1 MELRQ
6 LKCFLACARNR
17 SLTLAAE
24 ELYTT
29 QPHVS
34 MVIKSLEQELGTAL
48 FIRKSKGVEL
58 TEAGKRIYS
67 YAVNAV
73 RNAEAISA
81 LSCER
86 NVVPLLRIVS
96 NSSSH
101 MALLLT
107 HYYLQQKEKLQ
118 IEYRECGIEEMIE
131 RVSDGVDDLGF
142 LFVPDNRRSVLKHM
156 LERRF
161 LEFVPLLTTDL
172 VLYVR
177 KGHPLYG
184 RKSIAPE
191 ELFDMEFIQLDDD
204 FFSVEAML
212 EEVSAS
218 GKRSYDLPKVV
229 TTNSSSLMIR
239 MLENTDLCNVGS
251 YWLSE
256 MYRQNDF
263 GRIRIEG
270 LEQKIRFGYLKY
282 RGRPLIPGL
291 VDFLSFLEGA
301 LEKDHHMI

>member
-6 LKCFLACARNR
+6 LKCFLACARNH

-81 LSCER
+81 LSTEH
-86 NVVPLLRIVS
+86 NVPLLRIVS

-101 MALLLT
+101 MTLLLT
-107 HYYLQQKEKLQ
+107 HYYLQRKDKLQ

-131 RVSDGVDDLGF
+131 RVSDGMDDLGF
-142 LFVPDNRRSVLKHM
+142 LFVPDNRKSVLKHM

-177 KGHPLYG
+177 KEHPFYG

-191 ELFDMEFIQLDDD
+191 KLFDMEFIQLDDD

-270 LEQKIRFGYLKY
+270 LEQKIQFGYLRY
-282 RGRPLIPGL
+282 QGRPLIPGL
-291 VDFLSFLEGA
+291 ENFLNFLEGA

>member
-6 LKCFLACARNR
+6 LKCFLACARNH

-81 LSCER
+81 LSSEHS
-86 NVVPLLRIVS
+86 VPLLRIVS

-101 MALLLT
+101 MTLLLT
-107 HYYLQQKEKLQ
+107 HYYLQQKDKLQ

-131 RVSDGVDDLGF
+131 RVSDGMDDLGF
-142 LFVPDNRRSVLKHM
+142 LFVPDNRKSVLKHM

-177 KGHPLYG
+177 KEHPFYG

-191 ELFDMEFIQLDDD
+191 KLFDMEFIQLDDD

-256 MYRQNDF
+256 MYRQNVF
-263 GRIRIEG
+263 GWIRIEG
-270 LEQKIRFGYLKY
+270 LEQKIQFGYLRY
-282 RGRPLIPGL
+282 QGRPLIPGL
-291 VDFLSFLEGA
+291 ENFLNFLEGA

>member
-6 LKCFLACARNR
+6 LKCFLACARNH

-34 MVIKSLEQELGTAL
+34 MVIKSLEQELGMAL
-48 FIRKSKGVEL
+48 FTRKSKGVEL

-81 LSCER
+81 LSSEHS
-86 NVVPLLRIVS
+86 VPLLRIVS

-101 MALLLT
+101 MTLLLT
-107 HYYLQQKEKLQ
+107 HYYLQQKDKLQ

-131 RVSDGVDDLGF
+131 RVSDGMDDLGF
-142 LFVPDNRRSVLKHM
+142 LFVPDNRKSVLKHM

-177 KGHPLYG
+177 KEHPFYG

-191 ELFDMEFIQLDDD
+191 KLFDMEFIQLDDD

-270 LEQKIRFGYLKY
+270 LEQKIQFGYLRY
-282 RGRPLIPGL
+282 QGRPLIPGL
-291 VDFLSFLEGA
+291 VNFLNFLEGA

>member
-6 LKCFLACARNR
+6 LKCFLACARNH

-81 LSCER
+81 LSTEH
-86 NVVPLLRIVS
+86 NVPLLRIVS

-101 MALLLT
+101 MTLLLT
-107 HYYLQQKEKLQ
+107 HYYLQRKDKLQ

-131 RVSDGVDDLGF
+131 RVSDGMDDLGF
-142 LFVPDNRRSVLKHM
+142 LFVPDNRKSVLKHM
-156 LERRF
+156 LEQRF

-177 KGHPLYG
+177 KEHPLYG

-191 ELFDMEFIQLDDD
+191 KLFDMEFIQLDDD

-270 LEQKIRFGYLKY
+270 LEQKIQFGYLRY
-282 RGRPLIPGL
+282 QGRPLIPGL
-291 VDFLSFLEGA
+291 VNFLNFLEGA

>member
-6 LKCFLACARNR
+6 LKCFLACARNH

-81 LSCER
+81 LSTEH
-86 NVVPLLRIVS
+86 NVPLLRIVS

-101 MALLLT
+101 MTLLLT
-107 HYYLQQKEKLQ
+107 HYYLQRKDKLQ

-131 RVSDGVDDLGF
+131 RVSDGMDDLGF
-142 LFVPDNRRSVLKHM
+142 LFVPDNRKSVLKHM

-161 LEFVPLLTTDL
+161 LEFVPLLTTEL

-177 KGHPLYG
+177 KEHPLYG

-191 ELFDMEFIQLDDD
+191 KLFDMEFIQLDDD

-270 LEQKIRFGYLKY
+270 LEQKIQFGYLRY
-282 RGRPLIPGL
+282 QGRPLIPGL
-291 VDFLSFLEGA
+291 ENFLNFLEGA

>member
-6 LKCFLACARNR
+6 LQCFLACARNH

-34 MVIKSLEQELGTAL
+34 MIIKSLEQELGTAL

-58 TEAGKRIYS
+58 TEEGKRIYS

-73 RNAEAISA
+73 RNAEAISV
-81 LSCER
+81 LSR
-86 NVVPLLRIVS
+86 QTNVPLLRIVS
-96 NSSSH
+96 NSSSY
-101 MALLLT
+101 MTLLLT
-107 HYYLQQKEKLQ
+107 HYYLQQKEELQ

-142 LFVPDNRRSVLKHM
+142 LFVPDNRSSVLKHM

-177 KGHPLYG
+177 KEHPLYG

-191 ELFDMEFIQLDDD
+191 ELYDLQFIQLDDD

-212 EEVSAS
+212 EEVLTL
-218 GKRSYDLPKVV
+218 GKRGRYLPKVV

-263 GRIRIEG
+263 GRIRIDG
-270 LEQKIRFGYLKY
+270 LEQKIQFGYLKY
-282 RGRPLIPGL
+282 QGRLLIPGL
-291 VDFLSFLEGA
+291 KDFLNFLEGA

>member
-1 MELRQ
+1 MSKFSSHDYQRV
-6 LKCFLACARNR
+6 
-17 SLTLAAE
+17 SLT
-24 ELYTT
+24 
-29 QPHVS
+29 
-34 MVIKSLEQELGTAL
+34 
-48 FIRKSKGVEL
+48 
-58 TEAGKRIYS
+58 
-67 YAVNAV
+67 
-73 RNAEAISA
+73 
-81 LSCER
+81 
-86 NVVPLLRIVS
+86 
-96 NSSSH
+96 
-101 MALLLT
+101 
-107 HYYLQQKEKLQ
+107 
-118 IEYRECGIEEMIE
+118 
-131 RVSDGVDDLGF
+131 
-142 LFVPDNRRSVLKHM
+142 RRC
-156 LERRF
+156 F

-177 KGHPLYG
+177 KEHPFYG

-191 ELFDMEFIQLDDD
+191 KLFDMEFIQLDDD

-270 LEQKIRFGYLKY
+270 LEQKIQFGYLRY
-282 RGRPLIPGL
+282 QGRPLIPGL
-291 VDFLSFLEGA
+291 ENFLNFLEGA

>member
-6 LKCFLACARNR
+6 LKCFLACARNH

-34 MVIKSLEQELGTAL
+34 MVIKSLEQELGTPL

-81 LSCER
+81 LSSQNEI
-86 NVVPLLRIVS
+86 PFLRIVS

-107 HYYLQQKEKLQ
+107 HYYLQ
-118 IEYRECGIEEMIE
+118 
-131 RVSDGVDDLGF
+131 
-142 LFVPDNRRSVLKHM
+142 

-161 LEFVPLLTTDL
+161 LEFMPLLTTDL

-177 KGHPLYG
+177 KEHPLYR
-184 RKSIAPE
+184 RKSVRPE
-191 ELFDMEFIQLDDD
+191 ELSDLEFIQLDDD

-212 EEVSAS
+212 EEVLPS
-218 GKRSYDLPKVV
+218 GKRYHDFPKVV
-229 TTNSSSLMIR
+229 TANSSSLMIR

-282 RGRPLIPGL
+282 QGRPLIPGL

-301 LEKDHHMI
+301 LEKDHEMI

>member
-6 LKCFLACARNR
+6 LKCFLACARNH

-48 FIRKSKGVEL
+48 FTRKSKGVEL

-81 LSCER
+81 LSTEHS
-86 NVVPLLRIVS
+86 VPLLRIVS

-101 MALLLT
+101 MTLLLT
-107 HYYLQQKEKLQ
+107 HYYLQQKDKLQ

-131 RVSDGVDDLGF
+131 RVSDGMDDLGF
-142 LFVPDNRRSVLKHM
+142 LFVPDNRKSVLKHM

-177 KGHPLYG
+177 KEHPFYG

-191 ELFDMEFIQLDDD
+191 KLFDMEFIQLDDD

-270 LEQKIRFGYLKY
+270 LEQKIQFGYLRY
-282 RGRPLIPGL
+282 QGRPLIPGL
-291 VDFLSFLEGA
+291 ENFLNFLEGA

>member
-6 LKCFLACARNR
+6 LQCFLACARNH

-34 MVIKSLEQELGTAL
+34 MIIKSLEQELGTSL

-73 RNAEAISA
+73 RNADAISA
-81 LSCER
+81 LSST

-101 MALLLT
+101 MTLLLT
-107 HYYLQQKEKLQ
+107 HYYLQRKEELQ

-142 LFVPDNRRSVLKHM
+142 LFVPDNRKSVLKHM

-177 KGHPLYG
+177 KEHPLYG

-191 ELFDMEFIQLDDD
+191 ELYDLKYIQLDDD

-212 EEVSAS
+212 EEVSAF
-218 GKRSYDLPKVV
+218 GKRCRYLPKVV

-239 MLENTDLCNVGS
+239 MLENTDMCNVGS

-270 LEQKIRFGYLKY
+270 LEQRIKFGYLKY
-282 RGRPLIPGL
+282 QGRPLIPGL
-291 VDFLSFLEGA
+291 VDFLNFLEGA
-301 LEKDHHMI
+301 LEKDHNMM

>member
-6 LKCFLACARNR
+6 LKCFLACARNH

-48 FIRKSKGVEL
+48 FTRKSKGVEL

-81 LSCER
+81 LSSEHS
-86 NVVPLLRIVS
+86 VPLLRIVS

-101 MALLLT
+101 MTLLLT
-107 HYYLQQKEKLQ
+107 HYYLQQKDKLQ

-131 RVSDGVDDLGF
+131 RVSDGMDDLGF
-142 LFVPDNRRSVLKHM
+142 LFVPDNRKSVLKHM

-177 KGHPLYG
+177 KEHPFYG
-184 RKSIAPE
+184 QKSIAPE
-191 ELFDMEFIQLDDD
+191 KLFDMEFIQLDDD

-270 LEQKIRFGYLKY
+270 LEQKIQFGYLRY
-282 RGRPLIPGL
+282 QGRPLIPGL
-291 VDFLSFLEGA
+291 VNFLNFLEGA

>member
-6 LKCFLACARNR
+6 LKCFLACARNH

-34 MVIKSLEQELGTAL
+34 MVIKSLEQELGTPL

-81 LSCER
+81 LSGQS
-86 NVVPLLRIVS
+86 NVPLLRIVS

-101 MALLLT
+101 MTLLLT
-107 HYYLQQKEKLQ
+107 HYYLQQKEELQ

-142 LFVPDNRRSVLKHM
+142 LFVPDNRKSVLKHM

-177 KGHPLYG
+177 KEHPFYG
-184 RKSIAPE
+184 RKSIAAE
-191 ELFDMEFIQLDDD
+191 ELFDMKFIQLDDD

-212 EEVSAS
+212 EEVSAF
-218 GKRSYDLPKVV
+218 GKSCSYLPKVV

-239 MLENTDLCNVGS
+239 MLESTDLCNVGS

-282 RGRPLIPGL
+282 QGRPLIPGL
-291 VDFLSFLEGA
+291 VDFLNFLEGA
-301 LEKDHHMI
+301 LEKDHKMI

>member
-34 MVIKSLEQELGTAL
+34 MIIRSLEQELGTPL
-48 FIRKSKGVEL
+48 FTRKARGVEL

-67 YAVNAV
+67 YAVNTV
-73 RNAEAISA
+73 RNAEAIQA
-81 LSCER
+81 LAQQPET
-86 NVVPLLRIVS
+86 PLLRIVS

-107 HYYLQQKEKLQ
+107 HYYLQQKEDLQ
-118 IEYRECGIEEMIE
+118 IEYRECGIEEMIQ
-131 RVSDGVDDLGF
+131 RISDGVDDLGF
-142 LFVPDNRRSVLKHM
+142 LFVPDNRKSVLKHM
-156 LERRF
+156 IDRRF
-161 LEFVPLLTTDL
+161 LEFVPLLTSDL

-177 KGHPLYG
+177 KEHPLAN
-184 RKSIAPE
+184 RKSIRPE
-191 ELFDMEFIQLDDD
+191 ELSNMKFIQLDDD

-212 EEVSAS
+212 EESFAF
-218 GKRSYDLPKVV
+218 GKNPGCLPKVV

-239 MLENTDLCNVGS
+239 MLENTDLGNVGS

-263 GRIRIEG
+263 GRLRIEG
-270 LEQKIRFGYLKY
+270 LEQKISFGYLKY
-282 RGRPLIPGL
+282 QGRPLPHHL
-291 VDFLSFLEGA
+291 TDFLSFLEGA
-301 LEKDHHMI
+301 LEKDHKEI

>member
-34 MVIKSLEQELGTAL
+34 MIIRSLEQELGTAL
-48 FIRKSKGVEL
+48 FTRKARGVEL

-67 YAVNAV
+67 YAVNTV
-73 RNAEAISA
+73 RNAEAIQA
-81 LSCER
+81 LTQQPET
-86 NVVPLLRIVS
+86 PLLRIVS

-101 MALLLT
+101 MTLLLT
-107 HYYLQQKEKLQ
+107 HYYLQQKEELQ
-118 IEYRECGIEEMIE
+118 IEYRECGIEEMIQ
-131 RVSDGVDDLGF
+131 RISDGVDDVGF
-142 LFVPDNRRSVLKHM
+142 LFVPDNRKSVLKHM
-156 LERRF
+156 IDRRF
-161 LEFVPLLTTDL
+161 LEFIPLLTSDL

-177 KGHPLYG
+177 KSHPLYG
-184 RKSIAPE
+184 RKSIRPE
-191 ELFDMEFIQLDDD
+191 ELSNMKFIQLDDD

-212 EEVSAS
+212 EESLAF
-218 GKRSYDLPKVV
+218 GKNPGCLPKVI

-239 MLENTDLCNVGS
+239 MLENTDLGNVGS

-263 GRIRIEG
+263 GRLRIEG
-270 LEQKIRFGYLKY
+270 LEQKISFGYLKY
-282 RGRPLIPGL
+282 QGRPLPHHLI
-291 VDFLSFLEGA
+291 DFLSFLEGA
-301 LEKDHHMI
+301 LEKDHKEI

>member
-6 LKCFLACARNR
+6 LKCFLACVRNH

-48 FIRKSKGVEL
+48 FTRKSKGVEL

-81 LSCER
+81 LSSEHS
-86 NVVPLLRIVS
+86 VPLLRIVS

-101 MALLLT
+101 MTLLLT
-107 HYYLQQKEKLQ
+107 HYYLQQKDKLQ

-131 RVSDGVDDLGF
+131 RVSDGMDDLGF
-142 LFVPDNRRSVLKHM
+142 LFVPDNRKSVLKHM

-177 KGHPLYG
+177 KEHPFYG

-191 ELFDMEFIQLDDD
+191 KLFDMEFIQLDDD

-270 LEQKIRFGYLKY
+270 LEQKIQFGYLRY
-282 RGRPLIPGL
+282 QGRPLIPGL
-291 VDFLSFLEGA
+291 VNFLNFLEGA

>member
-6 LKCFLACARNR
+6 LKCFLACARNH

-48 FIRKSKGVEL
+48 FTRKSKGVEL

-81 LSCER
+81 LSSEHS
-86 NVVPLLRIVS
+86 VPLLRIVS

-101 MALLLT
+101 MTLLLT
-107 HYYLQQKEKLQ
+107 HYYLQRKDKLQ

-131 RVSDGVDDLGF
+131 RVSDGMDDLGF
-142 LFVPDNRRSVLKHM
+142 LFVPDNRKSVLKHM

-177 KGHPLYG
+177 KEHPFYG

-191 ELFDMEFIQLDDD
+191 KLFDMEFIQLDDD

-270 LEQKIRFGYLKY
+270 LEQKIQFGYLRY
-282 RGRPLIPGL
+282 QGRPLIPGL
-291 VDFLSFLEGA
+291 ENFLNFLEGA

>member
-6 LKCFLACARNR
+6 LKCFLACARNH

-34 MVIKSLEQELGTAL
+34 MVIKSLEQELGTPL

-81 LSCER
+81 LSSQNEI
-86 NVVPLLRIVS
+86 PFLRIVS

-107 HYYLQQKEKLQ
+107 HYYLQQKEKLK
-118 IEYRECGIEEMIE
+118 IEYRECGIEEMME
-131 RVSDGVDDLGF
+131 RVSEGMDDLGF
-142 LFVPDNRRSVLKHM
+142 LFVPDNRRSVLRHM

-177 KGHPLYG
+177 KEHPLYG
-184 RKSIAPE
+184 RKSVRPE
-191 ELFDMEFIQLDDD
+191 ELSDLEFIQLDDD
-204 FFSVEAML
+204 FFSVEAMV
-212 EEVSAS
+212 EEVLPS
-218 GKRSYDLPKVV
+218 GKRYHDLPKVV

-282 RGRPLIPGL
+282 QGRPLIPGL

-301 LEKDHHMI
+301 LEKDHEMI

>member
-6 LKCFLACARNR
+6 LKCFLACARNH

-81 LSCER
+81 LSIEH
-86 NVVPLLRIVS
+86 NVPLLRIVS

-101 MALLLT
+101 MTLLLT
-107 HYYLQQKEKLQ
+107 HYYLQQKDKLQ

-131 RVSDGVDDLGF
+131 RVSDGMDDLGF
-142 LFVPDNRRSVLKHM
+142 LFVPDNRKSVLKHM
-156 LERRF
+156 LERLF

-177 KGHPLYG
+177 KEHPFYG
-184 RKSIAPE
+184 RKSVAPE
-191 ELFDMEFIQLDDD
+191 KLFDMEFIQLDDD

-270 LEQKIRFGYLKY
+270 LEQKIQFGYLRY
-282 RGRPLIPGL
+282 QGRPLIPGL
-291 VDFLSFLEGA
+291 ENFLNFLEGA
-301 LEKDHHMI
+301 LEKDHHTI

>member
-1 MELRQ
+1 M
-6 LKCFLACARNR
+6 
-17 SLTLAAE
+17 
-24 ELYTT
+24 YTT

-48 FIRKSKGVEL
+48 FTRKSKGVEL

-81 LSCER
+81 LSSEHS
-86 NVVPLLRIVS
+86 VPLLRIVS

-101 MALLLT
+101 MTLLLT
-107 HYYLQQKEKLQ
+107 HYYLQQKDKLQ

-131 RVSDGVDDLGF
+131 RVSDGMDDLGF
-142 LFVPDNRRSVLKHM
+142 LFVPDNRKSVLKHM

-177 KGHPLYG
+177 KEHPFYG

-191 ELFDMEFIQLDDD
+191 KLFDMEFIQLDDD

-270 LEQKIRFGYLKY
+270 LEQKIQFGYLRY
-282 RGRPLIPGL
+282 QGRPLIPGL
-291 VDFLSFLEGA
+291 ENFLNFLEGA

>member
-6 LKCFLACARNR
+6 LQCFLACARNH
-17 SLTLAAE
+17 SLTMAAE

-34 MVIKSLEQELGTAL
+34 MIIRSLEQELGTAL

-81 LSCER
+81 LSSQSS
-86 NVVPLLRIVS
+86 VPLLRIVS

-101 MALLLT
+101 MTLLLT
-107 HYYLQQKEKLQ
+107 HYYLQQKEELQ

-142 LFVPDNRRSVLKHM
+142 LFVPDNRKSVLKHM

-177 KGHPLYG
+177 KEHPLYG

-191 ELFDMEFIQLDDD
+191 ELYDLKYIQLDDD

-212 EEVSAS
+212 EEVSAF
-218 GKRSYDLPKVV
+218 GKHCRYLPKVV

-270 LEQKIRFGYLKY
+270 LEQKIKFGYLKY
-282 RGRPLIPGL
+282 QGRPLIPGL
-291 VDFLSFLEGA
+291 VDFLNFLEGA
-301 LEKDHHMI
+301 LEKDHRMI

>member
-1 MELRQ
+1 
-6 LKCFLACARNR
+6 
-17 SLTLAAE
+17 
-24 ELYTT
+24 
-29 QPHVS
+29 
-34 MVIKSLEQELGTAL
+34 
-48 FIRKSKGVEL
+48 
-58 TEAGKRIYS
+58 
-67 YAVNAV
+67 
-73 RNAEAISA
+73 
-81 LSCER
+81 
-86 NVVPLLRIVS
+86 
-96 NSSSH
+96 
-101 MALLLT
+101 
-107 HYYLQQKEKLQ
+107 
-118 IEYRECGIEEMIE
+118 MII
-131 RVSDGVDDLGF
+131 F
-142 LFVPDNRRSVLKHM
+142 LFVPDNRKSVLKHM

-177 KGHPLYG
+177 KAHPLYG

-218 GKRSYDLPKVV
+218 GKRSYYLPKVV

-282 RGRPLIPGL
+282 QGRPLIPGL
-291 VDFLSFLEGA
+291 VDFLNFLEGA
-301 LEKDHHMI
+301 LEKDHKMI

>member
-6 LKCFLACARNR
+6 LKCFLACARNH

-81 LSCER
+81 LSIEH
-86 NVVPLLRIVS
+86 NVPLLRIVS

-101 MALLLT
+101 MTLLLT
-107 HYYLQQKEKLQ
+107 HYYLQQKDKLQ

-131 RVSDGVDDLGF
+131 RVSDGMDDLGF
-142 LFVPDNRRSVLKHM
+142 LFVPDNRKSVLKHM

-177 KGHPLYG
+177 KEHPFYG
-184 RKSIAPE
+184 RKSVAPE
-191 ELFDMEFIQLDDD
+191 KLFDMEFIQLDDD

-229 TTNSSSLMIR
+229 TTNSSSLMMR

-270 LEQKIRFGYLKY
+270 LEQKIQFGYLRY
-282 RGRPLIPGL
+282 QGRPLIPGL
-291 VDFLSFLEGA
+291 ENFLNFLEGA

>member
-6 LKCFLACARNR
+6 LKCFLACARNH

-48 FIRKSKGVEL
+48 FTRKSKGVEL

-81 LSCER
+81 LSTEH
-86 NVVPLLRIVS
+86 NVPLLRIVS

-101 MALLLT
+101 MTLLLT
-107 HYYLQQKEKLQ
+107 HYYLQQKDKLQ

-131 RVSDGVDDLGF
+131 RVSDGMDDLGF
-142 LFVPDNRRSVLKHM
+142 LFVPDNRKSVLKHM

-177 KGHPLYG
+177 KEHPFYG

-191 ELFDMEFIQLDDD
+191 KLFDMEFIQLDDD

-270 LEQKIRFGYLKY
+270 LEQKIQFGYLRY
-282 RGRPLIPGL
+282 QGRPLIPGL
-291 VDFLSFLEGA
+291 VNFLNFLEGA